1 MAINRVI
8 FFRCSQPFVDLID
21 CSSIESNTKEITRFW
36 ITIDRDFIFDD
47 HVNDL
52 CKKTNGKRP

>member
-8 FFRCSQPFVDLID
+8 FFCCSQPFIALID
-21 CSSIESNTKEITRFW
+21 CSSIESNTKEINFQK
-36 ITIDRDFIFDD
+36 ITIDRGFIFDD

-52 CKKTNGKRP
+52 CKKANGKRP